1 MPTQPA
7 TVRRHVIRTF
17 VRTFFFWISFCCCCS
32 FQPLRKS
39 TPKKIFVGLVL
50 FRLSRMFHPKVFT
63 LMTLW
68 ATFDELEC
76 TLLPKHHFTAHFI
89 TVSAIFFFFI
99 FFSSPLFLCCFLF

>member
-1 MPTQPA
+1 MSFGHSSELFSLDFFLLLLFIPTA
-7 TVRRHVIRTF
+7 
-17 VRTFFFWISFCCCCS
+17 
-32 FQPLRKS
+32 
-39 TPKKIFVGLVL
+39 PKKYTKKMFVGLVL